1 MAPSSLRSRTGC
13 LTCKNRRKKCDEG
26 RPRCERCVR
35 GGFECLGYEH
45 HGKRALAGAP
55 APDQTQS
62 STPGSSSVSPGP
74 SIPPQT
80 SSSSMD
86 IGDTFPSPLDVDL
99 STPGAGPS
107 TSAVPPPMINIQSG
121 FSGLGSSN
129 GGLQSPNG
137 TGFSGLQSFLDSL
150 GPPPAS
156 DVPLDGLM
164 NPSTLDGTDM
174 FNGFGSL
181 LGMGMPTLP
190 TFGQQTV
197 PYAHI
202 ETTDADPGLGTSTV
216 ASDAAFN
223 ELGAELIAS
232 HQTVARPHEGL
243 LLADDEE
250 DDIDPEGL
258 LAEVERSMRS
268 MKLGSGE
275 HLTELYD
282 FYLMFFSRLV
292 FEPIRI
298 YQNLASVL
306 LERFQTSEV
315 MRHSMLAIAYLY
327 RSLYD
332 RAATPTVLQSHAEK
346 LHEVA
351 RNQLQSDIQNPRM
364 SPSTKLSG
372 IIEVLF
378 FEYSYGGCN
387 SYYRLLEQ
395 AKPYVQSL
403 VGGNVIDF
411 MSLRGKETFDIR
423 IFSWCDILSAMALSR
438 PTLFMYETNIDHML
452 TVDPDN
458 PIIIPLDDDVGLE
471 WMVGCPNVMI
481 VLMARISALR
491 DSGISQQEKIA
502 RAEEIERLIR
512 AWQARPSPTTN
523 SFLKVVRMSAQEIW
537 RHAMVLFLY
546 HAIHKVGPLH
556 RVIKDAVRQIISLAQ
571 TIPAGRNPDIFLPV
585 PYFLA
590 GAACISRK
598 DRSFLRSRLAGCGKE
613 RALLDLVTVLDD
625 IWKEM
630 DETGNSVDWSARAAP
645 AMFQL

>member
-45 HGKRALAGAP
+45 HRRAVPGLGSDQAQPSTP
-55 APDQTQS
+55 ASS
-62 STPGSSSVSPGP
+62 STSPGSSA
-74 SIPPQT
+74 PPQLIGLGADLTDNFPGVPMDT
-80 SSSSMD
+80 S
-86 IGDTFPSPLDVDL
+86 L

-107 TSAVPPPMINIQSG
+107 TASAQPPPMMNIETGFPGINSAAG
-121 FSGLGSSN
+121 NLP
-129 GGLQSPNG
+129 SPNG
-137 TGFSGLQSFLDSL
+137 TGLSGLQSFLESL
-150 GPPPAS
+150 GPTQPN
-156 DVPLDGLM
+156 DVGLDGLM
-164 NPSTLDGTDM
+164 PPTGLDGSDL
-174 FNGFGSL
+174 FGGFGNL
-181 LGMGMPTLP
+181 LGMGMPQVP
-190 TFGQQTV
+190 NFAQPA

-202 ETTDADPGLGTSTV
+202 ESTDADTGLGGSAG

-268 MKLGSGE
+268 IKLGGGE
-275 HLTELYD
+275 HLSELYD

-292 FEPIRI
+292 FEPVRI

-315 MRHSMLAIAYLY
+315 MKHSMLSIAFLY

-332 RAATPTVLQSHAEK
+332 KAASPTALQEQAER
-346 LHEVA
+346 LHELA
-351 RNQLQSDIQNPRM
+351 SKQLQSDLQNPAL
-364 SPSTKLSG
+364 PPAVKLSG
-372 IIEVLF
+372 LMEVLF
-378 FEYSYGGCN
+378 YEYSSGGCN
-387 SYYRLLEQ
+387 SYYRLLQQ
-395 AKPYVQSL
+395 AQPYVQSL
-403 VGGNVIDF
+403 VGGKVIDF
-411 MSLRGKETFDIR
+411 MSLRGKQTFDIR
-423 IFSWCDILSAMALSR
+423 VFAWCDILSAMALSR
-438 PTLFMYETNIDHML
+438 PTLFTYETNIDHML
-452 TVDPDN
+452 IVDPDGAN
-458 PIIIPLDDDVGLE
+458 IIPIDDDVGLE

-491 DSGISQQEKIA
+491 DLQIPQQEKA
-502 RAEEIERLIR
+502 SRAEAIEQSIR

-537 RHAMVLFLY
+537 RHAMILFLY
-546 HAIHKVGPLH
+546 HAIFKVGPLH
-556 RVIKDAVRQIISLAQ
+556 RAIKDAVRQIISLAQ

-598 DRSFLRSRLAGCGKE
+598 DRMFLRTRLLGCGKE
-613 RALLDLVTVLDD
+613 RALLDLVAVLDD

-645 AMFQL
+645 VMFQL

>member
-45 HGKRALAGAP
+45 HNRRPLGGAP
-55 APDQTQS
+55 GLDQMQTSTPAS
-62 STPGSSSVSPGP
+62 STTSPGSSAPL
-74 SIPPQT
+74 QT
-80 SSSSMD
+80 SSSGIDTTEAFSGSMD
-86 IGDTFPSPLDVDL
+86 TDL

-107 TSAVPPPMINIQSG
+107 SSTVPPPLMNLQSG
-121 FSGLGSSN
+121 FPGLNNGN
-129 GGLQSPNG
+129 GGLPSPNG
-137 TGFSGLQSFLDSL
+137 TGLSGLQSFLDSL
-150 GPPPAS
+150 GPPPAN
-156 DVPLDGLM
+156 DAPLDGLM
-164 NPSTLDGTDM
+164 PSGLDGTDM
-174 FNGFGSL
+174 FGGFGSL
-181 LGMGMPTLP
+181 LGMGMPPLP
-190 TFGQQTV
+190 NFGQPTA

-202 ETTDADPGLGTSTV
+202 ESTDAEPGLGAPT
-216 ASDAAFN
+216 APSDAAFN

-232 HQTVARPHEGL
+232 HQSVARPHEGL
-243 LLADDEE
+243 LLADEEE

-268 MKLGSGE
+268 IKLDSGE

-292 FEPIRI
+292 FEPVRI

-332 RAATPTVLQSHAEK
+332 RAASPAILQTHAQK
-346 LHEVA
+346 LHEMA
-351 RNQLQSDIQNPRM
+351 SKQLQSDIQNPQLP
-364 SPSTKLSG
+364 PSVKLSG

-378 FEYSYGGCN
+378 FEYSSGGVN
-387 SYYRLLEQ
+387 SYYSLLEQ
-395 AKPYVQSL
+395 AKPYVQTL

-411 MSLRGKETFDIR
+411 MSLRGKQTFDIR
-423 IFSWCDILSAMALSR
+423 IFAWCDILSAMALSR
-438 PTLFMYETNIDHML
+438 PTLFTYQTEIEHML
-452 TVDPDN
+452 IVDPDN

-491 DSGISQQEKIA
+491 DEAIPRQEKIT
-502 RAEEIERLIR
+502 RAEAIEKSIR

-537 RHAMVLFLY
+537 RHAMMLFLY

-598 DRSFLRSRLAGCGKE
+598 DRMFLRSRLSGCGKE
-613 RALLDLVTVLDD
+613 RALLDLVAVLDD
-625 IWKEM
+625 VWKEM

>member
-1 MAPSSLRSRTGC
+1 
-13 LTCKNRRKKCDEG
+13 
-26 RPRCERCVR
+26 
-35 GGFECLGYEH
+35 
-45 HGKRALAGAP
+45 
-55 APDQTQS
+55 
-62 STPGSSSVSPGP
+62 
-74 SIPPQT
+74 
-80 SSSSMD
+80 MD

-129 GGLQSPNG
+129 GGLQSPSG
-137 TGFSGLQSFLDSL
+137 TGLSGLQSFLDSL

>member
-1 MAPSSLRSRTGC
+1 MKGDPGVSDVRPPGGLDQVQTSTPASSTTSPGSSAPTQAPSSGIDIT
-13 LTCKNRRKKCDEG
+13 EA
-26 RPRCERCVR
+26 
-35 GGFECLGYEH
+35 F
-45 HGKRALAGAP
+45 
-55 APDQTQS
+55 
-62 STPGSSSVSPGP
+62 PGP
-74 SIPPQT
+74 
-80 SSSSMD
+80 MD
-86 IGDTFPSPLDVDL
+86 TDL
-99 STPGAGPS
+99 STPGAGS
-107 TSAVPPPMINIQSG
+107 SSSAVPPPLMNLDSG
-121 FSGLGSSN
+121 FPGLNTN
-129 GGLQSPNG
+129 GGLPSPNG
-137 TGFSGLQSFLDSL
+137 TGLSGLQSFLDSL
-150 GPPPAS
+150 GPHPAN

-164 NPSTLDGTDM
+164 PSGLDGTDM
-174 FNGFGSL
+174 FGGFGNL
-181 LGMGMPTLP
+181 LGMGMPSMP
-190 TFGQQTV
+190 NFGQPTA

-202 ETTDADPGLGTSTV
+202 ESTDTETGGMGASTIP
-216 ASDAAFN
+216 SDAAFN

-258 LAEVERSMRS
+258 LAEVERSMRTIR
-268 MKLGSGE
+268 LDSGE

-292 FEPIRI
+292 FEPVRI

-332 RAATPTVLQSHAEK
+332 RAASPTALQTHAQK
-346 LHEVA
+346 LHEMA
-351 RNQLQSDIQNPRM
+351 RKQLQSDLQNPQLP
-364 SPSTKLSG
+364 PSVKLSG

-378 FEYSYGGCN
+378 FEYSSGGCN

-395 AKPYVQSL
+395 AKPYVRSL
-403 VGGNVIDF
+403 MGGDVIDF
-411 MSLRGKETFDIR
+411 MSLRGKQTFDIR
-423 IFSWCDILSAMALSR
+423 IFAWCDILSAMALSR
-438 PTLFMYETNIDHML
+438 PTLFIYETEIDHML
-452 TVDPDN
+452 IVDPDN

-491 DSGISQQEKIA
+491 DKPISQQEKITL
-502 RAEEIERLIR
+502 AEAIEKSIR

-537 RHAMVLFLY
+537 RHAMILFLY

-598 DRSFLRSRLAGCGKE
+598 DRMFLRSRLSGCGKE
-613 RALLDLVTVLDD
+613 RALLDLVAVLDD
-625 IWKEM
+625 VWKEM

>member
-1 MAPSSLRSRTGC
+1 MRAGLAVSAA
-13 LTCKNRRKKCDEG
+13 
-26 RPRCERCVR
+26 RPQVGVPGLEQ
-35 GGFECLGYEH
+35 
-45 HGKRALAGAP
+45 P
-55 APDQTQS
+55 QS
-62 STPGSSSVSPGP
+62 STPASSSTSPGP
-74 SIPPQT
+74 SAPQV
-80 SSSSMD
+80 SSTG
-86 IGDTFPSPLDVDL
+86 IGITDAFPGSIDVDL

-107 TSAVPPPMINIQSG
+107 SSTAPPPMMNLQSG
-121 FSGLGSSN
+121 FSGLNPGN
-129 GGLQSPNG
+129 GDLPSPNG
-137 TGFSGLQSFLDSL
+137 TGLSGLQSFLDSL
-150 GPPPAS
+150 GPPPTN
-156 DVPLDGLM
+156 DVPLDSLM
-164 NPSTLDGTDM
+164 SSGLDGTDM
-174 FNGFGSL
+174 FSGFGNL
-181 LGMGMPTLP
+181 LGMGMPPLP
-190 TFGQQTV
+190 NFGQQTT

-202 ETTDADPGLGTSTV
+202 ESTDVEPGLGTST
-216 ASDAAFN
+216 APGDAAFN

-258 LAEVERSMRS
+258 LAEVERSMRTIR
-268 MKLGSGE
+268 LDSGE

-292 FEPIRI
+292 FEPVRI

-306 LERFQTSEV
+306 LDRFQTSEV

-332 RAATPTVLQSHAEK
+332 RAAEPTVLQSHAER
-346 LHEVA
+346 LHEMA
-351 RNQLQSDIQNPRM
+351 RKQLQSDIQNPRV
-364 SPSTKLSG
+364 PPAVKLSG

-378 FEYSYGGCN
+378 FEYSSGGCN
-387 SYYRLLEQ
+387 SYYKLLEQ
-395 AKPYVQSL
+395 ARPYVQSL

-411 MSLRGKETFDIR
+411 MSLRGKQTFDIR

-438 PTLFMYETNIDHML
+438 PTLFAYETEIEHML
-452 TVDPDN
+452 IVDPDN
-458 PIIIPLDDDVGLE
+458 PILIPLDDDVGLE

-481 VLMARISALR
+481 VLMARICALR
-491 DSGISQQEKIA
+491 DTVISQPEKIE
-502 RAEEIERLIR
+502 RAGAIEKSIR

-537 RHAMVLFLY
+537 RHAMILFLY

-556 RVIKDAVRQIISLAQ
+556 RVMKDAVRQIISLAQ

-598 DRSFLRSRLAGCGKE
+598 DRMFLRSRLSGCGKE
-613 RALLDLVTVLDD
+613 RALLELVAVLDD

-630 DETGNSVDWSARAAP
+630 DETGNSVDWSARAPP

>member
-45 HGKRALAGAP
+45 NRRTTNVPTP
-55 APDQTQS
+55 AS
-62 STPGSSSVSPGP
+62 STESPGSNDP
-74 SIPPQT
+74 IQT
-80 SSSSMD
+80 TVTNDFDMSE
-86 IGDTFPSPLDVDL
+86 GLDLVGSLDATL

-107 TSAVPPPMINIQSG
+107 SAADIQAPTLNLQNDFPNLASG
-121 FSGLGSSN
+121 SGSLP
-129 GGLQSPNG
+129 SPTG
-137 TGFSGLQSFLDSL
+137 TGLTGFQNLLDSFSQSQAN
-150 GPPPAS
+150 GIS
-156 DVPLDGLM
+156 LDGLM
-164 NPSTLDGTDM
+164 PNTGLDSADLFG
-174 FNGFGSL
+174 GFGGL
-181 LGMGMPTLP
+181 LGLGTGSASS
-190 TFGQQTV
+190 FGQSV

-202 ETTDADPGLGTSTV
+202 ENATDADPGPSTSTLP
-216 ASDAAFN
+216 SDAAFN

-232 HQTVARPHEGL
+232 HQVVPRPHEGL

-258 LAEVERSMRS
+258 LAEVEQSMR
-268 MKLGSGE
+268 MIKLGGGE
-275 HLTELYD
+275 HINELYD

-292 FEPIRI
+292 FEPVRI

-315 MRHSMLAIAYLY
+315 MRISMLSIAFLY

-332 RAATPTVLQSHAEK
+332 KAASPAALQAHADELHSRASK
-346 LHEVA
+346 
-351 RNQLQSDIQNPRM
+351 QLQLDIQNPGL
-364 SPSTKLSG
+364 PPAVKLSG
-372 IIEVLF
+372 LMEVLF
-378 FEYSYGGCN
+378 YEYSSGGCE

-403 VGGNVIDF
+403 IGGNVVDF

-423 IFSWCDILSAMALSR
+423 VFAWCDILSAMALSR
-438 PTLFMYETNIDHML
+438 PTLITYETNIEPL
-452 TVDPDN
+452 LVVDGEEAN
-458 PIIIPLDDDVGLE
+458 TIPIDDDVGLE

-491 DSGISQQEKIA
+491 DLAVPREEKQA
-502 RAEEIERLIR
+502 QADDIERAIR
-512 AWQARPSPTTN
+512 AWRARPSPTSN

-537 RHAMVLFLY
+537 RHAMILFLY

-556 RVIKDAVRQIISLAQ
+556 RAVKDAVRQIISLAQ

-590 GAACISRK
+590 GAVSISRK
-598 DRSFLRSRLAGCGKE
+598 DRMFLRTRLLGCGKE
-613 RALLDLVTVLDD
+613 RALLELVAVLDSV
-625 IWKEM
+625 WKEM
-630 DETGNSVDWSARAAP
+630 DTTGNSVDWSARAP
-645 AMFQL
+645 PVMFQL

>member
-129 GGLQSPNG
+129 GGLQSPSG
-137 TGFSGLQSFLDSL
+137 TGLSGLQSFLDSL

-332 RAATPTVLQSHAEK
+332 RAATPTVLQYTK
-346 LHEVA
+346 
-351 RNQLQSDIQNPRM
+351 PRM

-512 AWQARPSPTTN
+512 AWQARP
-523 SFLKVVRMSAQEIW
+523 AQRPIPSS
-537 RHAMVLFLY
+537 RSS
-546 HAIHKVGPLH
+546 AIHKVGPLH

-571 TIPAGRNPDIFLPV
+571 TIPAGRNPDIFLP
-585 PYFLA
+585 A

-625 IWKEM
+625 IWKEN
-630 DETGNSVDWSARAAP
+630 G
-645 AMFQL
+645 

>member
-26 RPRCERCVR
+26 RPVCERCKK
-35 GGFECLGYEH
+35 GGFDCLGYEH
-45 HGKRALAGAP
+45 HNRRPPGV
-55 APDQTQS
+55 DQAQTPPSAS
-62 STPGSSSVSPGP
+62 SATSPGSSA
-74 SIPPQT
+74 PPQA
-80 SSSSMD
+80 SSSAMD
-86 IGDTFPSPLDVDL
+86 ITETFPGSIDTDI
-99 STPGAGPS
+99 STPGAGSSSS
-107 TSAVPPPMINIQSG
+107 TAPPPLMNLQSG
-121 FSGLGSSN
+121 FTGLNPSN
-129 GGLQSPNG
+129 GALPSPNG
-137 TGFSGLQSFLDSL
+137 TGLSGLQSFLDSL
-150 GPPPAS
+150 GPPPAN
-156 DVPLDGLM
+156 DVQLDGLM
-164 NPSTLDGTDM
+164 PSGLDGTDM
-174 FNGFGSL
+174 FSGFGNL
-181 LGMGMPTLP
+181 LGMGMPSLP
-190 TFGQQTV
+190 NFGQPTV

-202 ETTDADPGLGTSTV
+202 ESTDAEPGLGAST
-216 ASDAAFN
+216 APSDAAFN

-258 LAEVERSMRS
+258 LAEVERSMRTI
-268 MKLGSGE
+268 KLDSGE
-275 HLTELYD
+275 HLNELYD

-292 FEPIRI
+292 FEPVRI

-327 RSLYD
+327 RSIYD
-332 RAATPTVLQSHAEK
+332 RAASAAVLQTHAQK
-346 LHEVA
+346 LHEIA
-351 RNQLQSDIQNPRM
+351 RKQLQSDIQNPQLP
-364 SPSTKLSG
+364 PSVKLSG

-378 FEYSYGGCN
+378 FEYSSGGCN

-395 AKPYVQSL
+395 ARPYVRSL
-403 VGGNVIDF
+403 VGGDVIDF
-411 MSLRGKETFDIR
+411 MSLRGKQTFDIR
-423 IFSWCDILSAMALSR
+423 IFAWCDILSAMALSR
-438 PTLFMYETNIDHML
+438 PTLFTYETEIEHML

-491 DSGISQQEKIA
+491 DKAISQQEKIIL
-502 RAEEIERLIR
+502 AEAIEKSIR

-537 RHAMVLFLY
+537 RHAMILFLY

-598 DRSFLRSRLAGCGKE
+598 DRMFLRSRLSGCGKE
-613 RALLDLVTVLDD
+613 RALLDLVAVLDD
-625 IWKEM
+625 VWKEM

>member
-45 HGKRALAGAP
+45 HSRRPPGGGPGLDQAQSSAP
-55 APDQTQS
+55 AS
-62 STPGSSSVSPGP
+62 SSASPGSSGL
-74 SIPPQT
+74 PQV
-80 SSSSMD
+80 SSSGLD
-86 IGDTFPSPLDVDL
+86 ITDTFPGSIDANM

-107 TSAVPPPMINIQSG
+107 SSTIPPPAMNLQSG
-121 FSGLGSSN
+121 FSGLNPGN
-129 GGLQSPNG
+129 MDLPSPNG
-137 TGFSGLQSFLDSL
+137 TGLSGLQSFLDSL
-150 GPPPAS
+150 GPPPAN

-164 NPSTLDGTDM
+164 PPGLDGTDM
-174 FNGFGSL
+174 FSGFGNL
-181 LGMGMPTLP
+181 LGMGIPSLP
-190 TFGQQTV
+190 GFGQQTA

-202 ETTDADPGLGTSTV
+202 ESTDVEPGLGTSTV
-216 ASDAAFN
+216 PGDAAFN

-268 MKLGSGE
+268 IKLDSGE

-292 FEPIRI
+292 FEPVRI

-332 RAATPTVLQSHAEK
+332 RAVEPTALQSHAQR
-346 LHEVA
+346 LHEMA
-351 RNQLQSDIQNPRM
+351 SKQLQSDIQNPQVP
-364 SPSTKLSG
+364 PSVKLSG

-378 FEYSYGGCN
+378 FEYSSGGCN

-395 AKPYVQSL
+395 AKPYVQTL

-411 MSLRGKETFDIR
+411 MSLRGKQTFDIR
-423 IFSWCDILSAMALSR
+423 IFAWCDILSAMALSR
-438 PTLFMYETNIDHML
+438 PTLFTYETNIDHML
-452 TVDPDN
+452 IVDPDN
-458 PIIIPLDDDVGLE
+458 PILIPLDDDVGLE

-491 DSGISQQEKIA
+491 DMAVSQQEKIA
-502 RAEEIERLIR
+502 RSEAIEKSIR

-537 RHAMVLFLY
+537 RHAMILFLY

-598 DRSFLRSRLAGCGKE
+598 DRMFLRSRLAGCGKE
-613 RALLDLVTVLDD
+613 RALLDLVAVLDD